1 MISET
6 LTARGCAA
14 LFSVLFL
21 VDVGMLPWGGGCGG
35 VATGRDRSQWSATRP
50 DMFPE
55 ALCEELAR
63 LHKDAPR
70 HGWAHTRREVDRAL
84 VGQSPQM
91 MKRLRGHG
99 RDRGSGAAEGGDEP
113 AASIES
119 FFDTFSRAPIASGS
133 IAQVHY
139 ATRGGAQ
146 LAVKVR
152 HPRVEEQITNDF
164 RLMNSLMEALDRF
177 VPALAWLNLRSS
189 A

>member
-1 MISET
+1 MLSKVLRVGITSTAGDASARGGDPYVEMTDLAAELKSEAAE
-6 LTARGCAA
+6 LKLEADPTARWADIGMRRS
-14 LFSVLFL
+14 LF
-21 VDVGMLPWGGGCGG
+21 
-35 VATGRDRSQWSATRP
+35 
-50 DMFPE
+50 
-55 ALCEELAR
+55 
-63 LHKDAPR
+63 
-70 HGWAHTRREVDRAL
+70 DRAL